1 MLRGAVYYP
10 WVKVSD
16 PLRLGARPVR
26 AVPPSG
32 HVAGLYAAVEA
43 DPGVHRAPANAEVQW
58 ADDVTVVIDD
68 NTQGALNPEGVNCLR
83 AFPDRGILVYGAR
96 TVSSDADW
104 RYVNVR
110 RLLIMIERAVD
121 LATQWAV
128 FEPHNAELRQKLVQS
143 ISSFLESIW
152 LRGMLAGATREEA
165 YFVKCDGTNNPPASV
180 DAGRIVTDIGVAP
193 AIPAEFVVFRVGR
206 TVEELEIVER

>member
-1 MLRGAVYYP
+1 MSATR
-10 WVKVSD
+10 WKK
-16 PLRLGARPVR
+16 
-26 AVPPSG
+26 
-32 HVAGLYAAVEA
+32 
-43 DPGVHRAPANAEVQW
+43 
-58 ADDVTVVIDD
+58 
-68 NTQGALNPEGVNCLR
+68 R
-83 AFPDRGILVYGAR
+83 AFPGRGILVYGAR